1 MTDRNLSGDMET
13 TLSLSTQVNA
23 EDNSISITVPL
34 NITLKLGGGAQV
46 SAQARVE
53 ESFEESLESISFE
66 GGEEAISI
74 SPDYSDREGYSPIFL
89 GTGTR
94 RVPLPKL
101 SDELMEKVAIR
112 NDVSGAN
119 AHVLPYHHYSV
130 VMNKERRIAF
140 FTAVN
145 IDGRIH
151 HRIQREKDKWFYD
164 PRIEKSEQ
172 TGNEAYANNP
182 LDRGHLVRRLDP
194 AWGESKKIAKIAND
208 DTFHFTNCAPQHE
221 NFNQNKATWAGLEDY
236 VLDNADAEDIK
247 ISVFSGPVFRKNDF
261 EFQGVQLPK
270 EFWKVVVMVKQNK
283 KLSATA
289 YLLSQES
296 LIEGLE
302 AGFSFGDYKTYQVPV
317 TRIESLTGLDF
328 GKLREADPLNGQESA
343 PLLELES
350 LKEIQF

>member
-1 MTDRNLSGDMET
+1 MTDRNSSSEIET
-13 TLSLSTQVNA
+13 TLSLSAQVNS

-34 NITLKLGGGAQV
+34 HITLKLGGAASVQP
-46 SAQARVE
+46 QADKL
-53 ESFEESLESISFE
+53 FDESLESVSFE

-74 SPDYSDREGYSPIFL
+74 DPDYSDRTGYSPIFL
-89 GTGTR
+89 GTGAR

-101 SDELMEKVAIR
+101 SDELMEKVAIKK
-112 NDVSGAN
+112 NASGAD
-119 AHVLPYHHYSV
+119 AHVIPYHHYSV
-130 VMNKERRIAF
+130 VMNKERRLAF

-145 IDGRIH
+145 IDGRVH
-151 HRIQREKDKWFYD
+151 YRIKRDPDKWFYD
-164 PRIEKSEQ
+164 PRIEKSAQ
-172 TGNEAYANNP
+172 TGNEAYASNP

-194 AWGESKKIAKIAND
+194 AWGKSEAIAKVAND

-221 NFNQNKATWAGLEDY
+221 DFNQNKATWAGLEDY

-247 ISVFSGPVFRKNDF
+247 ISVFSGPVFSESDF

-270 EFWKVVVMVKQNK
+270 QFWKVVVMAKPSQ

-302 AGFSFGDYKTYQVPV
+302 GVFSFGEYKTYQVPV

-328 GKLREADPLNGQESA
+328 GKLRDADPLNGQESA
-343 PLLELES
+343 LLTELES

>member
-1 MTDRNLSGDMET
+1 MTDRNSSSDMET
-13 TLSLSTQVNA
+13 TLSLSTRLNS

-34 NITLKLGGGAQV
+34 NITLKLGGAV
-46 SAQARVE
+46 SAQARAE
-53 ESFEESLESISFE
+53 EAFDESLESISFE

-74 SPDYSDREGYSPIFL
+74 NPDYSDREGYSPIFL
-89 GTGTR
+89 GTGAA
-94 RVPLPKL
+94 RVPLPTL
-101 SDELMEKVAIR
+101 SGELMEKVAVR
-112 NDVSGAN
+112 KNASGAN

-130 VMNKERRIAF
+130 VMNKERRLAF

-145 IDGRIH
+145 IDGSIH
-151 HRIQREKDKWFYD
+151 HRIKRDPDKWFYD

-194 AWGESKKIAKIAND
+194 AWGTSKKIAKVAND

-221 NFNQNKATWAGLEDY
+221 DFNQNKETWAGLEDY

-247 ISVFSGPVFRKNDF
+247 ISVFSGPVFSDSDF
-261 EFQGVQLPK
+261 EFQGVLLPK
-270 EFWKVVVMVKQNK
+270 QFWKVVVMVKSNQ

-289 YLLSQES
+289 YLLSQEN

-302 AGFSFGDYKTYQVPV
+302 GVFSFGEYKTYQVPV

-328 GKLREADPLNGQESA
+328 GKLRDADPLNGQES
-343 PLLELES
+343 PIPTELES
-350 LKEIQF
+350 LREIQF